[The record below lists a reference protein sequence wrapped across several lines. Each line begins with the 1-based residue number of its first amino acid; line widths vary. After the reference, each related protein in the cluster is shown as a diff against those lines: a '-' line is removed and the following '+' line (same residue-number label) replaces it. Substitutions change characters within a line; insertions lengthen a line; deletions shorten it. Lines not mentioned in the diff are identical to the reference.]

1 MLTRLLPEQVSKFW
15 DIIKYA
21 LEESL
26 PPIVGGHPE
35 RMNRILTS
43 LLTDKAICWASYKR
57 GEEGVKFEGIAVTR
71 ILYDDVSDTRNLL
84 IYAVYGYE
92 ETDSNTWIEGI
103 TSILKYANSKRCE
116 QIIAYTD
123 FPHVVEIVDRLGGS
137 TATTFLSFNVK
148 QTIQILNGLEA

>member
-1 MLTRLLPEQVSKFW
+1 MLTKLLPEQVSKFW
-15 DIIKYA
+15 NIIKYG

-57 GEEGVKFEGIAVTR
+57 GSESVKFEGIAVTR
-71 ILYDDVSDTRNLL
+71 ILYDDVSNTRNLL

-92 ETDSNTWIEGI
+92 VADRQTWIDGI
-103 TSILKYANSKRCE
+103 TTLLKYAESKNCE
-116 QIIAYTD
+116 SIIAYTD
-123 FPHVVEIVDRLGGS
+123 LPNIVEIVSNLGGD
-137 TATTFLSFNVK
+137 TATTFLSFDVK
-148 QTIQILNGLEA
+148 QTVQKLNELGE